1 MSEQLTPEEDERRRK
16 LRRCILTS
24 GELQHMR
31 RRLKRGDYIDLTA
44 KSLDYMLLLHG
55 AVQRMQEAMASIM
68 DDCNRAKVIR
78 GILEEV
84 KQ

>member
-1 MSEQLTPEEDERRRK
+1 MTEQLTPEEIERRRQ

-24 GELQHMR
+24 GELKHMR
-31 RRLKRGDYIDLTA
+31 KRLKRGDYIDLTA

-55 AVQRMQEAMASIM
+55 AVQRMQEANASAM
-68 DDCNRAKVIR
+68 DDCDFARVIQV
-78 GILEEV
+78 ILEEV